1 MHVFITIYCT
11 HEPPVQPNLR
21 SSGLELFSLD
31 YIVHKYTC
39 LGLLA
44 SDPYKTFLNKTWH
57 FNLFL
62 FLSMHKITFFLFSAE
77 M

>member
-1 MHVFITIYCT
+1 MHVFIAIYCT
-11 HEPPVQPNLR
+11 REPPVQPNLR
-21 SSGLELFSLD
+21 SSGLELLSWTILF
-31 YIVHKYTC
+31 INTR

-44 SDPYKTFLNKTWH
+44 SDPCKTFLNKTWH

-62 FLSMHKITFFLFSAE
+62 VLSMHKITFFSFSAE